1 MIDKIR
7 KKTVSI
13 QSILRSC
20 STTLCFS
27 LLPVSTSGG
36 LADNFSAS
44 NRKCNSTA
52 GTAIRL
58 AQACESI
65 AFDIRCRQGRYIDG
79 QSRSQ
84 AIKTSARLAGQLVL
98 ALTSCDDHR
107 PAGTTVRRWT
117 TACSGDI
124 QSPEPSRASQAI
136 SLRPLKSISGRDRQ
150 RRGSEAESRRIKMPT
165 SDLCLRCSIVSI
177 SLNCCLVNDL

>member
-13 QSILRSC
+13 QSILRSW

-65 AFDIRCRQGRYIDG
+65 AFDIRYRQGRYIDG
-79 QSRSQ
+79 QSRNQ
-84 AIKTSARLAGQLVL
+84 AIKTSARLARQLVL
-98 ALTSCDDHR
+98 ALTSCDYHATRWHNCPSLDHGLQR
-107 PAGTTVRRWT
+107 WYSVTGAEPRKRFRCVRWSPLAGEIDSDV
-117 TACSGDI
+117 D
-124 QSPEPSRASQAI
+124 
-136 SLRPLKSISGRDRQ
+136 LRLKVEG
-150 RRGSEAESRRIKMPT
+150 
-165 SDLCLRCSIVSI
+165 
-177 SLNCCLVNDL
+177 